1 MFKNNSIQQA
11 GYFMTALLV
20 GLSSS
25 CISEG
30 ETSEDVF
37 NRDIRSIQ
45 NFVQSTDIVPV
56 REMTVG
62 ETGIVLLFTEENEE
76 GEAAAE
82 GDSLYVHYTGYFLEG
97 KIFDTSVEQ
106 IARDNNIYNSQNP
119 YEPYPIVLGYSGV
132 IPGWH
137 YALAQMKE
145 GDKATVLIP
154 SIYAYGPN
162 GRGPIAPNTVL
173 AFDLELVEVKKP

>member
-1 MFKNNSIQQA
+1 MFRNNPFNHA
-11 GYFMTALLV
+11 GFFMTALLV

-37 NRDIRSIQ
+37 NKDLKTIQ
-45 NFVQSTDIVPV
+45 NFVQTTDIVPV

-82 GDSLYVHYTGYFLEG
+82 GDSLFVHYTGYFLEG
-97 KIFDTSVEQ
+97 NVFDTSVEQ
-106 IARDNNIYNSQNP
+106 VARDNNI
-119 YEPYPIVLGYSGV
+119 
-132 IPGWH
+132 
-137 YALAQMKE
+137 
-145 GDKATVLIP
+145 
-154 SIYAYGPN
+154 
-162 GRGPIAPNTVL
+162 
-173 AFDLELVEVKKP
+173 